1 MVVTVLED
9 GVEHACDGGR
19 VCRGKIRVVVGVE
32 GWCGSV
38 ARGLT
43 WFLDEFIQAKK
54 YYKKKSENFFYF
66 C

>member
-9 GVEHACDGGR
+9 GVKHADDGRR
-19 VCRGKIRVVVGVE
+19 VRCGKIRVVVGVE

-43 WFLDEFIQAKK
+43 CVFGRMNIKK
-54 YYKKKSENFFYF
+54 LKNEQTFFSFY
-66 C
+66 